1 MVKCNVCAGTYEP
14 ILADGAL
21 YFHAC
26 PPLSVPELKDAI
38 AKGSVKL
45 STVQQQQLD
54 AAKALDSSNPVLVGE
69 LPRAELALAQLVV
82 ERPNKRDE
90 NIVGP
95 GAPGQPAPQKAPG
108 TGVTKI

>member
-1 MVKCNVCAGTYEP
+1 MVKCNVCAGSYEP
-14 ILADGAL
+14 ILPDGSM

-45 STVQQQQLD
+45 TAAQQQQLD
-54 AAKALDSSNPVLVGE
+54 AAAAADKTAPVADGAT
-69 LPRAELALAQLVV
+69 PRAELALALLVV